1 MSSTSLSANKALWM
15 ARGGY
20 SLASVLFKKSAT
32 WVKALQVRFEL
43 FKLRTGSSGVPA
55 FFIVS
60 TANPSRS
67 SCGLAWQLLAG
78 NSTRNDVKG
87 LNYYTRWTTSA
98 KGGPSWSESASL
110 SQIQT
115 ANALLIGHSHRLS
128 HRHFAL
134 GLKSNHEA
142 WHWPSPAFKPD
153 HTHGQTWQLVHS
165 CFFHDCPHVLSNV
178 ANRAGPHN
186 KEKKLTLTKPSQP

>member
-1 MSSTSLSANKALWM
+1 M

-87 LNYYTRWTTSA
+87 LNYYT
-98 KGGPSWSESASL
+98 K
-110 SQIQT
+110 
-115 ANALLIGHSHRLS
+115 
-128 HRHFAL
+128 
-134 GLKSNHEA
+134 
-142 WHWPSPAFKPD
+142 
-153 HTHGQTWQLVHS
+153 
-165 CFFHDCPHVLSNV
+165 
-178 ANRAGPHN
+178 
-186 KEKKLTLTKPSQP
+186 